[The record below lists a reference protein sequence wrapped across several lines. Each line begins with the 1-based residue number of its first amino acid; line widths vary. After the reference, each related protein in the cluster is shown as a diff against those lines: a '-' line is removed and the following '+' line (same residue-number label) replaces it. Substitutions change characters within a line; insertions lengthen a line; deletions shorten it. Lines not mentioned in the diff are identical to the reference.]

1 MRTIFLAT
9 FFLSCS
15 SYAGETI
22 NCYFDKFHQIHHMN
36 SEINGYSAVDQS
48 MEIVDGT
55 TSKETQ
61 KLDGKNRA
69 TNSVKWVLLKPSG
82 IETYAITYA
91 GDFGELLTIIHA
103 SGEGLKSPNGWYQ
116 ASLTT
121 SQVVT
126 THTRLG
132 KCLVNQN
139 K

>member
-1 MRTIFLAT
+1 
-9 FFLSCS
+9 
-15 SYAGETI
+15 
-22 NCYFDKFHQIHHMN
+22 
-36 SEINGYSAVDQS
+36 
-48 MEIVDGT
+48 MEIVDGA

-61 KLDGKNRA
+61 KLDGKYRA

-82 IETYAITYA
+82 FEKYAISYA
-91 GDFGELLTIIHA
+91 GDYGELLNIVHD

-116 ASLTT
+116 ASLIS

-132 KCLVNQN
+132 KCLVSRN